1 MQNMNIESRLWN
13 KNWQIEKNQ
22 TWELVPRLVNKN
34 VIGIKWVFQ
43 NKLKQ
48 NGEVIRNKERLVC
61 KGYSEVEGIYFKEIF
76 TLMERMEAIKIF
88 LAFPTQGFQISSNG
102 CEV

>member
-1 MQNMNIESRLWN
+1 
-13 KNWQIEKNQ
+13 
-22 TWELVPRLVNKN
+22 
-34 VIGIKWVFQ
+34 
-43 NKLKQ
+43 
-48 NGEVIRNKERLVC
+48 VC